1 VNARISFNEQLVER
15 WHSRQSMLCVGL
27 DPDPQRLPAAYLSNA
42 DSKGDAVL
50 AFCCDIV
57 DATADSVCAFKPQF
71 AYFAAAAAESQ
82 LAELIRYIHQRHPD
96 IPVILDAKRGDI
108 GATAEQYAIEAFE
121 RFAADA
127 VTVNPYLGEE
137 SVRPYLEY
145 ADRGT
150 IVLCRTSNPDSDW
163 LQNHPADDP
172 IYLKVA
178 RSALG
183 WNRNNNV
190 LLVAGA
196 TYSEELARIR
206 ETVGDMTLLVPGV
219 GAQGGDLAA
228 VLEQGSD
235 ANGYGL
241 IINAARSILYAD
253 AENAGAGAAGEAAK
267 IVDEMRR
274 LQRKVAPD
282 RAMV

>member
-1 VNARISFNEQLVER
+1 V
-15 WHSRQSMLCVGL
+15 
-27 DPDPQRLPAAYLSNA
+27 
-42 DSKGDAVL
+42 
-50 AFCCDIV
+50 
-57 DATADSVCAFKPQF
+57 
-71 AYFAAAAAESQ
+71 
-82 LAELIRYIHQRHPD
+82 
-96 IPVILDAKRGDI
+96 
-108 GATAEQYAIEAFE
+108 
-121 RFAADA
+121 
-127 VTVNPYLGEE
+127 
-137 SVRPYLEY
+137 
-145 ADRGT
+145 
-150 IVLCRTSNPDSDW
+150 
-163 LQNHPADDP
+163 
-172 IYLKVA
+172 
-178 RSALG
+178 G

-196 TYSEELARIR
+196 TYIEELARIR